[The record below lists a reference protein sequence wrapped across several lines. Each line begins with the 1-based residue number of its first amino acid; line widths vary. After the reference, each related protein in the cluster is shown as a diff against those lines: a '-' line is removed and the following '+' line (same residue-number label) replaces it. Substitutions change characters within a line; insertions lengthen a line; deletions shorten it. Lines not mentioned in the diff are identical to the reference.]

1 MQLTPRIDRGMTKE
15 QESYWAL
22 KGLPPFPAVVTRL
35 LGLLATDDY
44 EMNALVDL
52 IRADPMFASE
62 LLMATNSA
70 KSGLPKEV
78 TSIRH
83 AAALLGRET
92 LRSFAVA
99 VSLRMYLGRVL
110 RQDILANIWRHS
122 LATAVICEL
131 LAECCPESRKAWQ
144 GDTPY
149 VAGLLHD
156 VGCLGLMVTHPVEYG
171 QALSYATDNARD
183 LREVEERFFQI
194 DHCAAGQRIARAW
207 KFSPV
212 IADVALR
219 HHELPAPGD
228 FTLLELVKVGVIM
241 ADALAYHVLPPQRE
255 LTLAEVAELL
265 PPAAR
270 ARFHRQIDVLPEQI
284 AERIRSFEL

>member
-1 MQLTPRIDRGMTKE
+1 MPLAPYADRGITKY

-22 KGLPPFPAVVTRL
+22 KGLPPFPAVATRL
-35 LGLLATDDY
+35 LQLLATDDY
-44 EMNALVDL
+44 EMHALVEL

-70 KSGLPKEV
+70 KTGLPKEI

-83 AAALLGRET
+83 AAAILGRET

-99 VSLRMYLGRVL
+99 VSLRMYIGRVA

-122 LATAVICEL
+122 LATAVNCEVL
-131 LAECCPESRKAWQ
+131 SECCPESRKDWRD
-144 GDTPY
+144 DTPY

-171 QALSYATDNARD
+171 QALSYATEKALD
-183 LREVEERFFQI
+183 LREVEQRFFQI

-212 IADVALR
+212 IANVALR
-219 HHELPAPGD
+219 HHEPPAGGD
-228 FTLLELVKVGVIM
+228 FTLLELVKVGVLM
-241 ADALAYHVLPPQRE
+241 ADGLGYHAIPP
-255 LTLAEVAELL
+255 LHAMTLAEVAELL
-265 PPAAR
+265 PAAAR
-270 ARFHRQIDVLPEQI
+270 VRFHRQIDGHPERI